1 MNKLRLVL
9 IILLSLGL
17 SACSDDELSN
27 DSNRV
32 YLEIEQSNPYG
43 VTITPGRGYFVYDKG
58 TIANVELE
66 VVTGYN
72 FKGWQGPNGFEVVAV
87 GSSNSQWKL
96 NMDGDKSIRAE
107 LELENFVLDTT
118 SPINGADD
126 VPYNLNKIVLTFNN
140 KLGIAPTYPQI
151 KFFKVID
158 SEDSLIDNSDFE
170 IKDNQLVI
178 NLVRAFLEFGEEY
191 ELEITNRILDEEG
204 RAFVVPNLKFKIETV
219 DPETPF
225 IGIDQVDVTNQLE
238 IFWQRAKD
246 NLKGLGDDYAVEYR
260 IYRSSNDQ
268 EFSDEPYEIISLA
281 EGDFQLDDLEISFR
295 EDINGNLDLSTN
307 IYYYKV
313 RAVNEHGK
321 VSKFSNIVSTKQ
333 L

>member
-1 MNKLRLVL
+1 M
-9 IILLSLGL
+9 
-17 SACSDDELSN
+17 
-27 DSNRV
+27 
-32 YLEIEQSNPYG
+32 
-43 VTITPGRGYFVYDKG
+43 
-58 TIANVELE
+58 
-66 VVTGYN
+66 
-72 FKGWQGPNGFEVVAV
+72 
-87 GSSNSQWKL
+87 
-96 NMDGDKSIRAE
+96 
-107 LELENFVLDTT
+107 
-118 SPINGADD
+118 
-126 VPYNLNKIVLTFNN
+126 LNK
-140 KLGIAPTYPQI
+140 I

-191 ELEITNRILDEEG
+191 ELEITNRILDEDG
-204 RAFVVPNLKFKIETV
+204 RSFAVPALKFKIETV
-219 DPETPF
+219 APEAPF
-225 IGIDQVDVTNQLE
+225 VGIDKIEVTNQLE

-246 NLKGLGDDYAVEYR
+246 NLRGLGDNYAVEYR
-260 IYRSSNDQ
+260 IYRSSNDK

-313 RAVNEHGK
+313 QAVNEDVK
-321 VSKFSNIVSTKQ
+321 ISKFSNIVSTDQ